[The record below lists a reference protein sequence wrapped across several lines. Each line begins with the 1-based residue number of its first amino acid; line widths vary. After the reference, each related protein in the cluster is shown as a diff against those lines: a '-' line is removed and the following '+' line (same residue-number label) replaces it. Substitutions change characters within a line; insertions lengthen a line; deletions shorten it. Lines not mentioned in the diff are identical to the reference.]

1 MSEKRPPRHL
11 KLVGWQDSGGPT
23 YTGGNEPPS
32 GDDMEARV
40 RALETAIPDIRERL
54 ARMETKID
62 GIERHGAT
70 KADIEAVGA
79 KIEAMGTRIE
89 SMGRTMIQ
97 WAVGTSLVIA
107 GVVFAAAR
115 LIPPSVTG

>member
-1 MSEKRPPRHL
+1 MSSQRDHRHL
-11 KLVGWQDSGGPT
+11 RLADWNNLEGKA
-23 YTGGNEPPS
+23 YTSGNEPPS

-62 GIERHGAT
+62 SIEKHGAT
-70 KADIEAVGA
+70 KADVEAVC
-79 KIEAMGTRIE
+79 TRVE

-115 LIPPSVTG
+115 LIPPNVTG

>member
-1 MSEKRPPRHL
+1 MAKSNSN
-11 KLVGWQDSGGPT
+11 VFSFMAGSGGGLKN
-23 YTGGNEPPS
+23 GGGDPP

-40 RALETAIPDIRERL
+40 KALETAIPEIRERL

-62 GIERHGAT
+62 GIEKHGAT

-115 LIPPSVTG
+115 LIPPNIPG